1 MSGVYNAKWTFRD
14 ELNDNIAEILILN
27 NNKTF
32 TMLYPN
38 CQFIKYCG
46 YWEYTDLKQIK
57 LECSPIPPAITLTDI
72 LEGRFTNYPN
82 YTLDII
88 DKYTS
93 SPVKGILIGALVTCL
108 IQSSSGTTALTIGL
122 IRSGLMNLNQA
133 VGIIMGANIGTV
145 ITSVLVG
152 LKISKY
158 AVYFIIIGAFV
169 SMFSKNKKT
178 KYLSQIIFG
187 FGCLFYGL
195 DLMGNNLSMISEVP
209 EFTQITEFL
218 MKSPWLGLLGG
229 TILTCAIQSSA
240 ATIAIVQ
247 QMYGAGAIGLN
258 IALPFLFG
266 SNIGTTITAVLAS
279 IGGSIPAKRA
289 AFFHVLFNVI
299 GSVLFMI
306 VLSPFTM
313 LIQYINSVSTMSPE
327 LQLAVAHG
335 IFNIV
340 TTILFFP
347 FINKIVVIIKKI
359 IPNHSKELQMDLS
372 ELDPHVVQLFP
383 SHALAI
389 AKNKILEMGTI
400 TVEAC
405 ENVKEYFISKSSTA
419 KEAVEELENAIN
431 LLDKKIAEYL
441 LLISHE
447 QLNDHD
453 SKEYF
458 ADMKSI
464 KDLERVGDLCIN
476 LTQFF
481 EAVYDEKDD
490 FSSEAK
496 DDIIAMINM
505 DIEMLNHAMVA
516 FDKHDLDD
524 IIYVD
529 DHESNLDYYNKKAKQ
544 RHIQRVTN
552 KTEKSVI
559 VNSTYVDILSN
570 LERIGDH
577 CQNIA
582 ESYMLE
588 EENFKPDYEVDSAFN
603 Q

>member
-1 MSGVYNAKWTFRD
+1 MTLADINWP
-14 ELNDNIAEILILN
+14 LILAGLGL
-27 NNKTF
+27 F
-32 TMLYPN
+32 LFGIDYM
-38 CQFIKYCG
+38 G
-46 YWEYTDLKQIK
+46 DGLKSYAGDK
-57 LECSPIPPAITLTDI
+57 LK
-72 LEGRFTNYPN
+72 
-82 YTLDII
+82 DII

-464 KDLERVGDLCIN
+464 KDLERV
-476 LTQFF
+476 
-481 EAVYDEKDD
+481 
-490 FSSEAK
+490 
-496 DDIIAMINM
+496 AMINM

>member
-1 MSGVYNAKWTFRD
+1 MTLADINWP
-14 ELNDNIAEILILN
+14 LILAGLGL
-27 NNKTF
+27 F
-32 TMLYPN
+32 LFGIDYM
-38 CQFIKYCG
+38 G
-46 YWEYTDLKQIK
+46 DGLKSYAGDK
-57 LECSPIPPAITLTDI
+57 LK
-72 LEGRFTNYPN
+72 
-82 YTLDII
+82 DII

-169 SMFSKNKKT
+169 SMFSKNKKS

-389 AKNKILEMGTI
+389 AKNKILEMGSI

-405 ENVKEYFISKSSTA
+405 ENVREYFISKSSTA

-431 LLDKKIAEYL
+431 LLDKKISEYL